1 MRPAIEVLRSQQ
13 AAYMTERG
21 IVERETGEMVQDPV
35 TGSETPLV
43 ETVYD
48 GPILVRPRTEVRT
61 EEAGGTTYVVGKY
74 DVTFPADTPVVR
86 GDVVKVTASP
96 YDAALEGAELHLLDV
111 PLDAWQVA
119 RYCVAERFT

>member
-13 AAYMTERG
+13 AAYMTETG
-21 IVERETGEMVQDPV
+21 LVQRETGETYFDDETGTTVPV
-35 TGSETPLV
+35 V

-48 GPILVRPRTEVRT
+48 GPILIRPRTEVRT

-86 GDVVKVTASP
+86 GDVVKVTSSP
-96 YDAALEGAELHLLDV
+96 YDAALVGTELHLLDV

-119 RYCVAERFT
+119 RYCVAERFA